1 MQQRGQHWR
10 EGEEMADE
18 YGITALTDP
27 ADIPE
32 IEVAYEKAYQSA
44 VARGYT
50 GLYEN
55 LAPWEETLGPGPS
68 GVVPAVW
75 ARDWWR
81 KGEEEIPVS
90 VPSGTEPTSSGAE
103 PTSSGAEP
111 APSYQNIFILAVA
124 ALVIYALVK

>member
-1 MQQRGQHWR
+1 
-10 EGEEMADE
+10 MADE

-27 ADIPE
+27 ADVPE
-32 IEVAYEKAYQSA
+32 IEAAYENAYKLA

-55 LAPWEETLGPGPS
+55 LAPWEGDWWLKEGTS
-68 GVVPAVW
+68 KPASW
-75 ARDWWR
+75 TADWWR
-81 KGEEEIPVS
+81 KEK
-90 VPSGTEPTSSGAE
+90 TSES
-103 PTSSGAEP
+103 TSSGAEP

>member
-1 MQQRGQHWR
+1 
-10 EGEEMADE
+10 MADE

-27 ADIPE
+27 ADVLE
-32 IEVAYEKAYQSA
+32 IEAAYEKAYQSA

-55 LAPWEETLGPGPS
+55 LAPWEG
-68 GVVPAVW
+68 
-75 ARDWWR
+75 DWWL
-81 KGEEEIPVS
+81 KE
-90 VPSGTEPTSSGAE
+90 GTSEPASSGAE
-103 PTSSGAEP
+103 PASWTADWWRKEETSEP

>member
-1 MQQRGQHWR
+1 MRLQGQHWCK
-10 EGEEMADE
+10 GETMADE

-27 ADIPE
+27 ADVLE
-32 IEVAYEKAYQSA
+32 IEAAYEKAYQSA

-55 LAPWEETLGPGPS
+55 LAPWEGDWWLKEGTPGAE
-68 GVVPAVW
+68 PASS
-75 ARDWWR
+75 RSDWWR
-81 KGEEEIPVS
+81 KKE
-90 VPSGTEPTSSGAE
+90 TS
-103 PTSSGAEP
+103 EP